1 MADYIDS
8 NLDDPAKYF
17 TTFLWT
23 GDGTSPRSLTGVGF
37 QPDMMWSK
45 IRDVGH
51 EHSLVDDVRGVDNKR
66 LKTNTNAAEDTTNTH
81 GHFDSLDSDGFTVTG
96 ASGYYNVNRN
106 NEPYVGWC
114 WKESATSGF
123 DIVGYTGNST
133 ARTISHSLSAVPKV
147 ILGKRR
153 SDASN
158 WCMYH
163 ASVGNTKALYLN
175 DSTIGATSTTFW
187 NDTDPTS
194 SVFTVGTDAALN
206 GNTDTQIAYLWS
218 EKQGFSKFGS
228 YKGNGNANGA
238 FVYLGFR
245 PAFLLIK
252 RSSAT
257 GVDWILHDN
266 KRAGF
271 NVNDDYL
278 AANTDA
284 AEVTGNTYQNL
295 DLLSNGFKMRGSG
308 TGTNTSGET
317 YVYMA
322 LAESP
327 FVNSKKI
334 PNNAR

>member
-8 NLDDPAKYF
+8 NLDDPAKFF

-45 IRDVGH
+45 IKDVGH

-123 DIVGYTGNST
+123 DIVAYTGNAT
-133 ARTISHSLSAVPKV
+133 NRTISHSLSAVPHWIIIKNRESTSSSAEHWLV
-147 ILGKRR
+147 
-153 SDASN
+153 
-158 WCMYH
+158 YH
-163 ASVGNTKALYLN
+163 KGIGNTHGILLN
-175 DSTIGATSTTFW
+175 ETAAKSDDATYFQ
-187 NDTDPTS
+187 DTDPTS
-194 SVFTVGTDAALN
+194 SVFSIGTADRCN
-206 GNTDTQIAYLWS
+206 KNSEGNISYIWS
-218 EKQGFSKFGS
+218 EKQGFSKFGT
-228 YKGNGNANGA
+228 YTGNSSTNGP

-245 PAFLLIK
+245 PSLIIGK
-252 RSSAT
+252 VASDT
-257 GVDWILHDN
+257 NDWFMFDN
-266 KRAGF
+266 KRSTF
-271 NVNDDYL
+271 NPVDDSIYP
-278 AANTDA
+278 NTDA
-284 AEVTGNTYQNL
+284 AENTNHII
-295 DLLSNGFKMRGSG
+295 DFLSNGFKIRDSDG
-308 TGTNTSGET
+308 TVNSTGNT
-317 YVYMA
+317 YIFA
-322 LAESP
+322 AFAESP